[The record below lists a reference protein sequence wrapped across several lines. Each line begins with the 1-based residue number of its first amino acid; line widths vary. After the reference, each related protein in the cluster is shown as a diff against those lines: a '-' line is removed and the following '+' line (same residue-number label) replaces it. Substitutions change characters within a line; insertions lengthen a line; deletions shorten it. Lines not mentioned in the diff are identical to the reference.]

1 MKDLNTIE
9 KNVRKALLTCLTAYK
24 DILFK
29 GDERFKTDLELMAMW
44 YTAATQAVE
53 RGSVFIVPKN
63 ISDSWQENG
72 GVFAHETMG
81 DYRLPYPMT
90 IYISLDTDT
99 CEVHDVLFAA
109 EVKETEDDCSAIS
122 EIVDEWVDSK
132 LVCHEFRGLEAMN
145 QGSKT
150 DKFEIKFANKISL
163 LRLAENVSLVP
174 SAEAMMNAQST
185 VEHHVMPLP
194 AKLAKKRLAKNQ
206 HSSVHGFTLLG
217 IQRGMTANEIS
228 AEPYK
233 VTAHLRRGHW
243 KNRKTGT
250 FWWDSCVVGSG
261 EVKTRTG
268 YIH

>member
-1 MKDLNTIE
+1 MRDLKTIE
-9 KNVRKALLTCLTAYK
+9 KNVRKTLLTCLTMYK
-24 DILFK
+24 NISSGKD
-29 GDERFKTDLELMAMW
+29 DRFRTDLDFMSMW

-63 ISDSWQENG
+63 ISDSWQGNG
-72 GVFAHETMG
+72 GVFTHEKMD

-99 CEVHDVLFAA
+99 CEVHNVLFAA

-132 LVCHEFRGLEAMN
+132 LVCHEFIGLKEIN
-145 QGSKT
+145 QKNDT
-150 DKFEIKFANKISL
+150 NKFNITYANKISL
-163 LRLAENVSLVP
+163 LRLAQNISLVP

-194 AKLAKKRLAKNQ
+194 QKLAKKRLAKNQ
-206 HSSVHGFTLLG
+206 HSSIHGFTLLG

-261 EVKTRTG
+261 EMKNRTG